1 MARIRKQVGRISG
14 GGVVGE
20 GIGSTTASA
29 VVGLKVDAA
38 SRGTPYHQITTPS
51 PELTT
56 HSAPPLFAGTGNETS
71 SPGTSTPQPSRM
83 GISRTP
89 STTTVTQSKITGSST
104 TATHRRQGSSRRLH
118 PISTS
123 TAGQAHSPKDT
134 TLDSSSDLE
143 GDQPRSAIARSQAFR
158 RPPLASMRSNTAKS
172 KQKPTTLASD
182 GDEEESL
189 DDEENDSGEGY
200 LPFAATTRTSSNQ
213 PSSAAQPTSQPSTTH
228 PPAPSRQQTNTTTSS
243 QSSSSTA
250 PHPSRPQRQATLSPK
265 HRAAHLVSSETGSP
279 SMGSSFSDLEDSS
292 LTQSALEEALMSNM
306 RAQGGSTMT
315 IGSRMSSIRDALS
328 SRRNY
333 GQGQGQGGQ

>member
-1 MARIRKQVGRISG
+1 MERIRKQVGRISG

-20 GIGSTTASA
+20 GTGSTTASA
-29 VVGLKVDAA
+29 VGGLKADAA
-38 SRGTPYHQITTPS
+38 SKGMSHCQAMTAPT
-51 PELTT
+51 ELTT
-56 HSAPPLFAGTGNETS
+56 STAPPLFAGTGNETS

-89 STTTVTQSKITGSST
+89 STTTVTQSKITGST
-104 TATHRRQGSSRRLH
+104 TASHRRQGSNRRPH

-123 TAGQAHSPKDT
+123 TAGQHHSPKDAS
-134 TLDSSSDLE
+134 LDSSSSDSE
-143 GDQPRSAIARSQAFR
+143 EDQPRSAVARSQAFR
-158 RPPLASMRSNTAKS
+158 RPPLASTRTNTARS
-172 KQKPTTLASD
+172 KQKPSTLASD

-189 DDEENDSGEGY
+189 SSNEDDSGEGY
-200 LPFAATTRTSSNQ
+200 LPFAASTRTPHTQ
-213 PSSAAQPTSQPSTTH
+213 PANPTAPTSQPSSTH

-250 PHPSRPQRQATLSPK
+250 PHPPRPQRQAALSPK
-265 HRAAHLVSSETGSP
+265 RRAAHLVSSETGSP

-328 SRRNY
+328 SRRHY